1 MDANVFIYY
10 VVIFLEIFLRAL
22 PWILGICVLLLI
34 FLAWSYLLEWID
46 EHMSRRNSVKVRRR
60 TSRKCHST
68 SSASRHCDGC
78 DTTSSKCPL
87 RKKYRHTRG
96 KQKRNMDETE

>member
-34 FLAWSYLLEWID
+34 FLVWSNVLEWID
-46 EHMSRRNSVKVRRR
+46 EHMIRKNSVKVRKR
-60 TSRKCHST
+60 TSRKRHS
-68 SSASRHCDGC
+68 
-78 DTTSSKCPL
+78 
-87 RKKYRHTRG
+87 HTRG
-96 KQKRNMDETE
+96 KRKRNMDKTK